1 MKPTTNLIATRST
14 AFRGIPSTLRP
25 FLVSRFYATQQGL
38 GATPQGPKRR
48 AVTPFNDNGHVPW
61 TKLSVGEKA
70 ARATQQSFNFGMILV
85 GLVLTSGVGYFLWT
99 DVFSPDSKIS
109 NFNRAVD
116 KIRSDQR
123 ILEIMGDAKKITAHG
138 EETLNKWRRAR
149 PVASSETT
157 DARGDQHIMMHFYV
171 DGPKNNG
178 IARLHMV
185 KYRGHSDYVYKYLFV
200 DVQGHER
207 IYLEHEDSSSSKD
220 GKKFSLF
227 GVKWS

>member
-1 MKPTTNLIATRST
+1 MNPTTNLLATRSI
-14 AFRGIPSTLRP
+14 AFRGIPTTLRP
-25 FLVSRFYATQQGL
+25 FLASRYYATQSGL
-38 GATPQGPKRR
+38 GTTAQGPKRR

-61 TKLSVGEKA
+61 KDLSVPEKA

-85 GLVLTSGVGYFLWT
+85 GLVLTGGVGYFLWT

-116 KIRSDQR
+116 KIRNDPR
-123 ILEIMGDAKKITAHG
+123 IIDIIGDSKKITAHG
-138 EETLNKWRRAR
+138 DETFNKWRRAR

-185 KYRGHSDYVYKYLFV
+185 KYRGHSDFVYKYLFV
-200 DVQGHER
+200 DVRGHER
-207 IYLEHEDSSSSKD
+207 IYLEHEDTSAKN
-220 GKKFSLF
+220 GKKLSFF
-227 GVKWS
+227 GVKW

>member
-25 FLVSRFYATQQGL
+25 FLVSRYYATQQGL

-48 AVTPFNDNGHVPW
+48 AVTPFNDNGQVPW

-138 EETLNKWRRAR
+138 DETFNKWRRAR

-185 KYRGHSDYVYKYLFV
+185 KYRGHSDFVYKYLFV
-200 DVQGHER
+200 DIKGHER
-207 IYLEHEDSSSSKD
+207 IYLEHEDSSSKD

-227 GVKWS
+227 GVKWT